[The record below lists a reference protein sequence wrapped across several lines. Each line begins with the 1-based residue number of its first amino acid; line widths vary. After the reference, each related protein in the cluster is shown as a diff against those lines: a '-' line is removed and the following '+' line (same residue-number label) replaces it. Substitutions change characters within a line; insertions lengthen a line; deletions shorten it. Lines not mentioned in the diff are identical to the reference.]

1 MKHTFGRL
9 LCGLAAAFC
18 LCGPAAAQWVFPP
31 GSSLDVPAGGQTD
44 LGCSALDMQGTLNLN
59 GGTVTVDTDATFGS
73 GAVVNGNNGVISVG
87 GNLISTGG
95 NVNTGASTV
104 VLRDGCDPGN
114 SSQISGNFVFQN
126 LTISSTTGRTFVLPA
141 GTNITVL
148 GTLTVQGTQGQP
160 VQLVSSSGATAVV
173 NLGPNAT
180 VVRNFAS
187 VPGNVQIGA
196 VTAVAAIPT
205 LSEYGLM
212 LLSLLIGL
220 AMFWKRREFAAH
232 ARRLG

>member
-1 MKHTFGRL
+1 MKKALGRL
-9 LCGLAAAFC
+9 LVGFAATVV
-18 LCGPAAAQWVFPP
+18 LCSPAAAQWVFPP

-73 GAVVNGNNGVISVG
+73 GSNVTGSNGVISVG
-87 GNLISTGG
+87 GNLISTG
-95 NVNTGASTV
+95 NVSTGSNTV

-114 SSQISGNFVFQN
+114 TSQISGNFVFQN

-148 GTLTVQGTQGQP
+148 GTLTVQGAPGQN
-160 VQLVSSSGATAVV
+160 VQLVSSSGTTAVV

-187 VPGNVQIGA
+187 VTGTVQIGA
-196 VTAVAAIPT
+196 VTTVAAIPT
-205 LSEYGLM
+205 LSEYGLI
-212 LLSLLIGL
+212 LLSLLIGM
-220 AMFWKRREFAAH
+220 AMYWKRREFAAH
-232 ARRLG
+232 SRRLS

>member
-1 MKHTFGRL
+1 MKNTFGRL

-18 LCGPAAAQWVFPP
+18 LCGPASAQWVFPP
-31 GSSLDVPAGGQTD
+31 GSSLDVAAGGQTD

-59 GGTVTVDTDATFGS
+59 GGTVNVDTDATFGS
-73 GAVVNGNNGVISVG
+73 GSNVTGSNGVISVG
-87 GNLISTGG
+87 GNLISGG
-95 NVNTGASTV
+95 NINTGNNTV

-114 SSQISGNFVFQN
+114 TSQISGNFVFQN

-148 GTLTVQGTQGQP
+148 GTLTVQGAPGQN
-160 VQLVSSSGATAVV
+160 VQLVSSSGTTAVV

-180 VVRNFAS
+180 VVRNFAT
-187 VPGNVQIGA
+187 VTGTVQIGA
-196 VTAVAAIPT
+196 ATAVAAIPT

-212 LLSLLIGL
+212 LLSLLIG
-220 AMFWKRREFAAH
+220 MVMYWKRREFAASV
-232 ARRLG
+232 RRAG